1 MSGRWTLFH
10 TRLGRRLKPRARCY
24 LAMAG
29 RVTGSATISNEGG
42 PRAPVASA
50 RVQDDSGAL
59 EGDSAAGEGV
69 KLAAGERAGGLGIGD
84 DLGAGTRESVAEQG
98 VEVAG
103 CRAG

>member
-10 TRLGRRLKPRARCY
+10 KRLGRRLKPRARCY

-50 RVQDDSGAL
+50 RVQDDSGSSKVTLPRAKASSWRR
-59 EGDSAAGEGV
+59 ES
-69 KLAAGERAGGLGIGD
+69 ERAGW
-84 DLGAGTRESVAEQG
+84 E
-98 VEVAG
+98 
-103 CRAG
+103 